1 LAGSVAK
8 FAANERA
15 RLGAR
20 LTTAAS
26 RISEALR
33 ERIVTLD
40 LPPGAPLSEKELA
53 DGFGVSR
60 TPVREALLRLAEDRL
75 VDIYPQSGTFVAR
88 ISASAARDAMAI
100 RSALERFAVREAAKR
115 AEADDIAALDRILR
129 DQRAAA
135 AENEIAAFHDADE
148 ALHATISII
157 AGHPNVWRVVKREK
171 THVDRVRL
179 LSLQFQGRFQIVLEE
194 HGRIVDGIRAGDPDA
209 AEAAMDAHLSR
220 VLPSLDSIRETYP
233 TYFEAHASPRARR
246 AAKP

>member
-1 LAGSVAK
+1 MLPHGRSALAGSVAK

-157 AGHPNVWRVVKREK
+157 AGHPNVWRVVKRAK
-171 THVDRVRL
+171 THVDRV
-179 LSLQFQGRFQIVLEE
+179 
-194 HGRIVDGIRAGDPDA
+194 
-209 AEAAMDAHLSR
+209 
-220 VLPSLDSIRETYP
+220 
-233 TYFEAHASPRARR
+233 
-246 AAKP
+246 

>member
-1 LAGSVAK
+1 LAGSIAK
-8 FAANERA
+8 FAADERA
-15 RLGAR
+15 RTSAR

-33 ERIVTLD
+33 DRIVTLD
-40 LPPGAPLSEKELA
+40 LPPGALLSEKELA
-53 DGFGVSR
+53 DSFGVSR

-100 RSALERFAVREAAKR
+100 RGALERFAVREAARR
-115 AEADDIAALDRILR
+115 ASADDVGALDRILR

-135 AENEIAAFHDADE
+135 ADNEIAAFHDADE
-148 ALHATISII
+148 ALHATISVIS
-157 AGHPNVWRVVKREK
+157 GHPNVWRVIKREK

-194 HGRIVDGIRAGDPDA
+194 HARIVEAIRAGDADA
-209 AEAAMDAHLSR
+209 ADAAMEAHLSQ
-220 VLPSLDSIRETYP
+220 VLPSLDAIRETYP
-233 TYFEAHASPRARR
+233 TYFETEASPRARR